1 MSYTD
6 QDLDDAVAAGVLPRK
21 HADGFRHFIETSRRS
36 LTSAEENFRLLTG
49 FSDIFVGIACVL
61 VLVSIWLL
69 GNLADS
75 ALGHGLNIVV
85 AWGLAE
91 YFTRVRRMA
100 LPSIILLI
108 AFVISGFYTIFNI
121 LSDDPLAAWLPLL
134 AAAGLAWLH
143 WIRFRVPITVA
154 AGVAAL
160 IVIILA
166 VIAVIAEPIVTSS
179 DRLAA
184 KTSVFG
190 TLNLNPDVLIGA
202 LMMMG
207 VATLAL
213 AIWWDSRNIYRTTRQ
228 ADVAFWLHI
237 LASLIIVHTLFS
249 EILLNEDFTSAELVA
264 ITLGIYGLLC
274 IISII
279 LDRRTLMV
287 SSLGYAVFAAEQVTT
302 DNIDSLGF
310 ALAGLIIG
318 GGLLMLSALWQSVRR
333 VFMKLSALWQ
343 SVRRVFMKLS
353 ALWQSVRRVFMKPLP
368 LAITNRLPPA

>member
-21 HADGFRHFIETSRRS
+21 HADGFRHFIETSQRS
-36 LTSAEENFRLLTG
+36 PASAEENFRLLTG

-108 AFVISGFYTIFNI
+108 AFVISGFYTVFNI
-121 LSDDPLAAWLPLL
+121 LSDDPLADWLPLL

-160 IVIILA
+160 IATVLA
-166 VIAVIAEPIVTSS
+166 V
-179 DRLAA
+179 AA
-184 KTSVFG
+184 KTSFFG
-190 TLNLNPDVLIGA
+190 TFILNSDVVTGA

-249 EILLNEDFTSAELVA
+249 EILLNEDFTSAEMVA
-264 ITLGIYGLLC
+264 ITLGTYGLLC

-279 LDRRTLMV
+279 LDRRALMV
-287 SSLGYAVFAAEQVTT
+287 SSLGYAVYAAEQVFTT
-302 DNIDSLGF
+302 NNIDSLGF
-310 ALAGLIIG
+310 ALAGLVIG
-318 GGLLMLSALWQSVRR
+318 GGLLMLSALWQSI
-333 VFMKLSALWQ
+333 
-343 SVRRVFMKLS
+343 
-353 ALWQSVRRVFMKPLP
+353 RRVFMKPLP